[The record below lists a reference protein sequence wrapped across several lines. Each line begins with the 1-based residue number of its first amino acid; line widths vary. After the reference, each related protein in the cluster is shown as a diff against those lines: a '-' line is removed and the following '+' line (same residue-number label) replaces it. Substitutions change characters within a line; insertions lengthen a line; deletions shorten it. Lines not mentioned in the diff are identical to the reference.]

1 MIDLQPVSTGALR
14 MIVLDGTSMTCG
26 DVAAVGRR
34 LAGVEIGP
42 AGLRRASAAAETA
55 RAMTEQAL
63 AAGRAVYGR
72 TTGVGFNRSI
82 EVIPAD
88 ERSVGLRLVRS
99 HASGAG
105 PLLAPEVGL
114 AMLAVRANQI
124 AAGGSGVEPGVL
136 SVLADCVN
144 RGFRPPARRYGS
156 IGTGDLTALATT
168 ALCLLGDCDWLAA
181 DGPEPPVGQPR
192 FALDPPDMLAFM
204 SSNAV
209 TLAEAAIAC
218 HDMSRLLKAST
229 VIAALSHLA
238 VRASAEPYAEA
249 VQLAGRHPGQI
260 RVARNLRQL
269 LAGEAGA
276 PARVQDPYGYRA
288 LPQVHGAAVDA
299 LVRADEVLARELNSA
314 AENPLIDVAG
324 QRIWHNA
331 NFHTAYLSLALD
343 SLRAAVCQ
351 TGALA
356 VARLGALMD
365 DRNTGLTPFL
375 AMDIPPSSGLMIVE
389 YSAHSALG
397 DMRRLAAPVVLGG
410 AVLSVGAEEH
420 AGFGAQAA
428 WSATETVRAYRVV
441 LACELVAAVRAL
453 RLRETRPAG
462 RALARVFD
470 ESAAVLP
477 ASVADRP
484 LDGDLAA
491 AEELLDAVASAVD
504 RDW

>member
-1 MIDLQPVSTGALR
+1 
-14 MIVLDGTSMTCG
+14 MIVLDGTSLTCA

-34 LAGVEIGP
+34 LAGVEISA
-42 AGLRRASAAAETA
+42 AGLRRAGAAAETA
-55 RAMTEQAL
+55 RALTEQA
-63 AAGRAVYGR
+63 AAVGRAVYGR

-82 EVIPAD
+82 EVIPSD
-88 ERSVGLRLVRS
+88 ERAVGLRLVRS

-124 AAGGSGVEPGVL
+124 AAGGSGVEVGVL

-144 RGFRPPARRYGS
+144 RGFRPPARRYGA

-168 ALCLLGDCDWLAA
+168 ALCLLGDCDWLTA
-181 DGPEPPVGQPR
+181 DNGPSPPGGERPDAERPAMQPR

-218 HDMSRLLKAST
+218 HDMSGLLKAST
-229 VIAALSHLA
+229 VIAALSHLG

-260 RVARNLRQL
+260 GVARNLSQL
-269 LAGEAGA
+269 LADEGGA

-299 LVRADEVLARELNSA
+299 LARADEVLVRELNSA
-314 AENPLIDVAG
+314 SENPLIDVAR

-351 TGALA
+351 TGALS
-356 VARLGALMD
+356 VSRLGALMD

-375 AMDIPPSSGLMIVE
+375 AMDTPPSSGLMIVE

-441 LACELVAAVRAL
+441 LACELVAGIRAL
-453 RLRETRPAG
+453 RLRQTRPAG
-462 RALARVFD
+462 PALARVFD
-470 ESAAVLP
+470 RADAVLP
-477 ASVADRP
+477 ESVADRP

-491 AEELLDAVASAVD
+491 AEELLDVMASAID
-504 RDW
+504 PDW